1 MTCFWD
7 AIISSLTKEDF
18 TILGQ
23 SNKPSIKDFIKLLL
37 LKNVKVD
44 NVKWND
50 KILTQKEIEEHFEA
64 IKSYTIDNITSGHLT
79 SICDSF
85 LLLICQ
91 LLRLNIVHYFLKH
104 KILYSNIQKTR
115 KTLVFG
121 SNKSHFYRK

>member
-7 AIISSLTKEDF
+7 AIISSLNKEDF

>member
-7 AIISSLTKEDF
+7 AIISSLNKEDF

-91 LLRLNIVHYFLKH
+91 LLRLNIVHYFLEH
-104 KILYSNIQKTR
+104 KILYSNIHKTR

-121 SNKSHFYRK
+121 STKSHFYRK